1 MDSKLYIHRAENEIK
16 LAGIIFAISKEPN
29 IQQETF
35 KVNDPETYYSAVIAH
50 CYYSIF
56 YSTKAYLTKKGIEIS
71 APEEHKKAFAEF
83 KTFVETGELDVELL
97 KIYQE
102 ALVRAEYLLG
112 IFKKEKKKR
121 GKFTYR
127 TMPQANKE
135 PAKESIDHAK
145 IFFKHVYRLCE
156 NKDAEK
162 LKWL

>member
-16 LAGIIFAISKEPN
+16 LAGIIFTISEEPKIQKEA
-29 IQQETF
+29 F

-50 CYYSIF
+50 SYYSIF
-56 YSTKAYLTKKGIEIS
+56 YGAKAYLAKKGVEVS

-83 KTFVETGELDVELL
+83 KKFVESGELDVELL

-112 IFKKEKKKR
+112 LFKEEKKKR
-121 GKFTYR
+121 GEFTYR

-135 PAKESIDHAK
+135 PAKESIEHAK
-145 IFFKHVYRLCE
+145 TFFRHMFAIL
-156 NKDAEK
+156 
-162 LKWL
+162 